1 MPSFA
6 QEYGTSLLW
15 SAVGHVALV
24 LIALLAAVSIPK
36 SPPPARLAIQAT
48 VIDASAIERRRQ
60 LERQRAREAEQ
71 RREAELERQRQ
82 QEEARRAAERE
93 AAEQRKQAQEAA
105 RAAEAE
111 RVRQQEAQRK
121 AEAER
126 ARQAEAQRKA
136 EAEQARQAEA
146 KRREAPAAKAR
157 EEKARQEA
165 ERKAA
170 AERQRQAVARRA
182 EQAEYERQLA
192 EEEALLAAAESG
204 EMAEYVALIRQRVER
219 SWIRPPSARAGLE
232 CEVLVRQIPDGTVVD
247 VSVGRCNG
255 DDAVRRSIV
264 AAVQKASP
272 LPRPGN
278 AALFERNLRFTF
290 KPEE

>member
-1 MPSFA
+1 MSSFA

-15 SAVGHVALV
+15 SAIGHVALV

-36 SPPPARLAIQAT
+36 SAPPTRLAIQAT
-48 VIDASAIERRRQ
+48 VVDPGAIERRRQ
-60 LERQRAREAEQ
+60 AEQQRAREAEQ
-71 RREAELERQRQ
+71 RREAELERQRR

-93 AAEQRKQAQEAA
+93 AAEKRRKEQDMA
-105 RAAEAE
+105 RAAEAK
-111 RVRQQEAQRK
+111 RR

-126 ARQAEAQRKA
+126 ARA
-136 EAEQARQAEA
+136 AEA
-146 KRREAPAAKAR
+146 KRREAAAAKAR
-157 EEKARQEA
+157 EDKAREEA

-170 AERQRQAVARRA
+170 AERQRQEAARRAEQARQRA

-192 EEEALLAAAESG
+192 EEEALLVAADSG

-247 VSVGRCNG
+247 VRVERCNA

-272 LPRPGN
+272 LPRPAN
-278 AALFERNLRFTF
+278 PALFERNLRFTF

>member
-1 MPSFA
+1 MSSFA

-121 AEAER
+121 AEAE
-126 ARQAEAQRKA
+126 
-136 EAEQARQAEA
+136 QARQAEA
-146 KRREAPAAKAR
+146 KRREAAAAKAR